1 MSYGRPGGL
10 YLIKILLYYLDDENI
25 KLLEKY
31 II

>member
-1 MSYGRPGGL
+1 MSHRRSGGL